1 MDVRHLELLREFA
14 ARGSV
19 TAVAA
24 ATHRTPSAVSQQL
37 RAAQRDLGVQL
48 VRPQGRGLRLTEA
61 GELLARGG
69 DEVAEAVAGVASRLD
84 DLLGAPSGTVDVLAL
99 ASAAVYLYPQLVST
113 LEGSGIDL
121 VLHDDDIAETAFA
134 QLTADH
140 DIVIGHSLAGPAPKG
155 SERCR
160 VVPLGSEPLDV
171 AMAADH
177 PLACRASL
185 TAADLAD
192 QEWIG
197 VPEGFP
203 FDRVL
208 QTISLATGTPLR
220 VAQRLRDNH
229 LIEALVAR
237 SDLLAILPR
246 FTTRTDRGIALRPVE
261 GVPTLRHVSALMRPD
276 AAQRSAVRRVLE
288 VLREAADAATRAAA
302 GAQWA
307 GGQSTAGP
315 SDARARST
323 GHEERDEA

>member
-14 ARGSV
+14 VRGSV
-19 TAVAA
+19 TAVAE

-69 DEVAEAVAGVASRLD
+69 DEVAEAIAGVASRLD

-99 ASAAVYLYPQLVST
+99 ASAAVYLYPTLRAR
-113 LEGSGIDL
+113 LEGSGIEL
-121 VLHDDDIAETAFA
+121 VLHDDDIAETRFA
-134 QLTADH
+134 ALTSDH
-140 DIVIGHSLAGPAPKG
+140 DIVIGHSLTGPAPAG

-177 PLACRASL
+177 PLASKTVL

-192 QEWIG
+192 GAWIG

-208 QTISLATGTPLR
+208 QTISMAADTPLR
-220 VAQRLRDNH
+220 VVQRLRDNH

-246 FTTRTDRGIALRPVE
+246 FTTRTDRGIVLRSVE
-261 GVPTLRHVSALMRPD
+261 DVPTLRHVSALMRPD

-288 VLREAADAATRAAA
+288 VLREAAA
-302 GAQWA
+302 GAQWDA
-307 GGQSTAGP
+307 SDRSTA
-315 SDARARST
+315 D
-323 GHEERDEA
+323 HERDEA